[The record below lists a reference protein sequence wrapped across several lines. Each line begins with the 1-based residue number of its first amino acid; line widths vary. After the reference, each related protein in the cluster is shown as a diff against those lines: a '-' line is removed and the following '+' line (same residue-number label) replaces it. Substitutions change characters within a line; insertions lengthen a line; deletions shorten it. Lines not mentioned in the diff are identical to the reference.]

1 MNTHTRPCT
10 HPVCTGRM
18 PYNYRKAAPSQVV
31 TVGWWMMHYGA
42 PSPKRSK
49 GWSNNPAVLELDRG
63 RLARSAMEASQT
75 TLARHYRDKNG
86 CWRWVGLT
94 KSMKQSASYPELII
108 MLKRPS
114 QTLPGS
120 SLLWLRC
127 YPLRFGMAIRDLL
140 HKLMTRGRGKPEDV
154 PGYCGASDVG
164 STNINLPGED
174 WEDADLRPVIKYLR
188 GCTFLQLPP
197 LWKEAFPKA
206 I

>member
-1 MNTHTRPCT
+1 MEPH
-10 HPVCTGRM
+10 HP
-18 PYNYRKAAPSQVV
+18 K
-31 TVGWWMMHYGA
+31 
-42 PSPKRSK
+42 
-49 GWSNNPAVLELDRG
+49 DRRDG
-63 RLARSAMEASQT
+63 QT
-75 TLARHYRDKNG
+75 TQRFWSWTGDAWHVPLWKHLKRPLQGTTGIRTAVGAG
-86 CWRWVGLT
+86 C
-94 KSMKQSASYPELII
+94 ASYPELII

-154 PGYCGASDVG
+154 PGYCGASDAG